1 MMPSSIEVYYKIIA
15 RNIVSEAIVDIES
28 FILKLFYKG
37 KLKLF
42 TGIRKIIIGTQLYQ
56 YWYSIH

>member
-1 MMPSSIEVYYKIIA
+1 MMPYSIEVYYKIIA

-28 FILKLFYKG
+28 SILKLFYKG

-56 YWYSIH
+56 Y